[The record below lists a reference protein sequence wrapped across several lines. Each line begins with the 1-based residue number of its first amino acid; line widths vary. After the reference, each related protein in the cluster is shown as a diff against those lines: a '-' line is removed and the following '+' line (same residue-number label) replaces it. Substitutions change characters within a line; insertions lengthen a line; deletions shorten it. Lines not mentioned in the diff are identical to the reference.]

1 MKFKARHIP
10 TRTAAGAF
18 ILMSGLGKRKADE
31 ETAVQLQGLTAG
43 TYPIAGKASP
53 SSFLTF
59 LSTGEIALGGALL
72 LPVVPAAVAGA
83 GLSVFSA
90 SLLGIYLK
98 TPGMRE
104 PGSLAPT
111 QQGIALAK
119 DVWML
124 GIGVGLIVDS
134 LTASRRSTPPQ

>member
-1 MKFKARHIP
+1 MKFKVRRIP
-10 TRTAAGAF
+10 TRVATGAF
-18 ILMSGLGKRKADE
+18 ILNSGLGKRKADI
-31 ETAVQLQGLTAG
+31 ETATQLQGLTTG

-59 LSTGEIALGGALL
+59 VSTGEIALGGALL

-83 GLSVFSA
+83 GLSMFSA

-98 TPGMRE
+98 TPGMRQS
-104 PGSLAPT
+104 GSLAPT
-111 QQGIALAK
+111 QQGTPLAK

-124 GIGVGLIVDS
+124 GIGVGLVIDS
-134 LTASRRSTPPQ
+134 LVESRRSK